1 MSISKF
7 SELSRCVSKLE
18 QPKVGNVHWHVIADP
33 RILPGNDFA
42 LHIQTF
48 YFIFE
53 STPQGWEPVDE
64 AWQTKITLALSSIS
78 FNSLNPF
85 LCDALEQ
92 THKQSGIER

>member
-1 MSISKF
+1 
-7 SELSRCVSKLE
+7 LE

-33 RILPGNDFA
+33 WILPGNDFA

-48 YFIFE
+48 ISFLRAPHKAGNL
-53 STPQGWEPVDE
+53 SMS

-78 FNSLNPF
+78 FDSLNPF